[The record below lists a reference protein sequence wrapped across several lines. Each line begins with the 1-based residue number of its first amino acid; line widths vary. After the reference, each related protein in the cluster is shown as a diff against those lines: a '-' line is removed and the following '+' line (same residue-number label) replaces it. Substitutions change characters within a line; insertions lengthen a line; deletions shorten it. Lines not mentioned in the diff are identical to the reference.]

1 METDT
6 NELIDDPMDTGD
18 EIITSQEVRQAMLE
32 MGYAGNE
39 DEENNNGAQPLINT
53 MVVPGAPIS
62 IRTVQRVTDNF
73 VPNNPMV
80 ARTLFA

>member
-18 EIITSQEVRQAMLE
+18 EMITSQEVRQAMLE
-32 MGYAGNE
+32 MGYE
-39 DEENNNGAQPLINT
+39 DEENNNGSQPLINT